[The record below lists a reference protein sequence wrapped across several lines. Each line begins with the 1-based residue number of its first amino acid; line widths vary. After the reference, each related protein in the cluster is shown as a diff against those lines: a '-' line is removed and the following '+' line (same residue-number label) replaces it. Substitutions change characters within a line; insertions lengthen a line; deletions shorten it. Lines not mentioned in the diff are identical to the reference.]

1 MKKPRVNKAKPQ
13 IVQDIKAVQ
22 EADRLRKMVREQ
34 VYPFL
39 ITLNDSIGFVKI
51 FLQVC
56 AVSADTTFNN
66 LSKEMKIADILP
78 KLKELYK
85 EDTSENKKYLEF
97 FEMFKDE
104 TLSTFTSLTETMP
117 RMIEKYFTQ
126 DVDKRP
132 IIDLPINEVLG

>member
-1 MKKPRVNKAKPQ
+1 MKKPRINKTKPQ
-13 IVQDIKAVQ
+13 ITQDIKAIQ

-39 ITLNDSIGFVKI
+39 VSLNDTIGFTKI

-56 AVSADTTFNN
+56 SVSADTAFNN
-66 LSKEMKIADILP
+66 LSKDMKVSELIP
-78 KLKELYK
+78 KL
-85 EDTSENKKYLEF
+85 SEVFKDKTPENQKYMDF

-104 TLSTFTSLTETMP
+104 SLSTFTSLTETMP

-132 IIDLPINEVLG
+132 IIDLPIEKVLG